1 MHECAE
7 CAACDRSVL
16 QWNLIARKAIVTL
29 WDSIPEMNLEIGICI
44 EAVED
49 GEMPE
54 QILGCVQVKK
64 PSWGMATEHSSA

>member
-1 MHECAE
+1 
-7 CAACDRSVL
+7 
-16 QWNLIARKAIVTL
+16 LIARKAIVTL